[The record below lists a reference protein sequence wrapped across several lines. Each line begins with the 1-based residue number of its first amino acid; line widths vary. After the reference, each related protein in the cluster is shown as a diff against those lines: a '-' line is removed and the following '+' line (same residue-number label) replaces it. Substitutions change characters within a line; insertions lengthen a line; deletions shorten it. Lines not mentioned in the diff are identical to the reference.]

1 MSDRKAELE
10 RKRKKLEEIRRN
22 REEKKRVEAGKAA
35 KSTEGGPSLYTESDL
50 DRKRREADE
59 LLKDIDLAGIKA
71 TVTAQTPPQKT
82 VSSNSP
88 QQQTSAGSPIRTVSR
103 PVVKLAKSTLNQT
116 NIPPKETV
124 VYSKETQTPVVQHST
139 ESDEEPVTNDNEFKE
154 PEKPD
159 IKEPEKN
166 EEDEQKEE
174 NPVIVELSEDQKEK
188 ILSSSEFQYF
198 FDRASRIIER
208 AICET
213 DVTFDYGKTEDVEGD
228 SQNLISIS
236 VNREFIDEKWSR
248 HRVVTSLDWS
258 PQYPELLVASYSN
271 NEDAPREPD
280 GAALIWNINYKKTSP
295 EYIFHCQSGVMSTR
309 FARFHPNLIV
319 GGTYCGQIVLWD
331 NRSNKQTPVQRTPLS
346 STAHTHPVYCVN
358 VVGTQ
363 NAHNL
368 ISVSTNGKMCSWSLE
383 MLSQP
388 QESIELHDKQSK
400 TVAVTSMSF
409 LAGDVNNFVVGS
421 EDGMVYTACRHG
433 SKAGIIDS
441 FEGTPGHL
449 GNQGHQGPVTGID
462 THSAFG
468 QIDFSQLFVTSSF
481 DWTVKL
487 WSHRSKQPL
496 YSFENSGDYVYD
508 VQWSPIH
515 PAVFASV
522 NGLGRLDLWNLNN
535 DTEVPTASSTIDSSG
550 SLNRCR
556 WTQTGN
562 HIAAGDDDGRVYF
575 FDVGEQL
582 ATPRSDEWSRFQHTL
597 LDLQTNNSSQ
607 AMDSTPPTA
616 RHLSPLKISH

>member
-22 REEKKRVEAGKAA
+22 REEKKRIEAGKSA
-35 KSTEGGPSLYTESDL
+35 KATEGSPSLYTETDL

-59 LLKDIDLAGIKA
+59 LLKDIDLGAIKSS
-71 TVTAQTPPQKT
+71 VTAQSPPQKT
-82 VSSNSP
+82 GNTSGSQP
-88 QQQTSAGSPIRTVSR
+88 PTSADSPIRTISR
-103 PVVKLAKSTLNQT
+103 QARKLAISTLNQT

-124 VYSKETQTPVVQHST
+124 VYNKETQTPVVQYSP
-139 ESDEEPVTNDNEFKE
+139 EPDEEAVNGNELKE
-154 PEKPD
+154 ADKGPGNVETD
-159 IKEPEKN
+159 EH

-174 NPVIVELSEDQKEK
+174 TAVIVELSEEEREK
-188 ILSSSEFQYF
+188 ILSSSEFQNF
-198 FDRASRIIER
+198 FDRASRMMER

-213 DVTFDYGKTEDVEGD
+213 DVTFDYGRTEDVEGD
-228 SQNLISIS
+228 AQSFASIS
-236 VNREFIDEKWSR
+236 LNREFYDEKWSA

-258 PQYPELLVASYSN
+258 QQHPELLVTSYNN
-271 NEDAPREPD
+271 NENAPREPD
-280 GAALIWNINYKKTSP
+280 GVALIWNINYKKTAP
-295 EYIFHCQSGVMSTR
+295 EYIFRCQSGVMSTR

-400 TVAVTSMSF
+400 PVAVTSMSF

-433 SKAGIIDS
+433 SKAGIIES
-441 FEGTPGHL
+441 FEELSGHL
-449 GNQGHQGPVTGID
+449 GNQRHQGPVSGID

-487 WSHRSKQPL
+487 WSHKSKQPL
-496 YSFENSGDYVYD
+496 YSFENSDYVYD
-508 VQWSPIH
+508 AQWSPIH
-515 PAVFASV
+515 PAMFASV

-535 DTEVPTASSTIDSSG
+535 DTEVPTASSTNESSG
-550 SLNRCR
+550 SLSRCR
-556 WTQTGN
+556 WSHTGN
-562 HIAAGDDDGRVYF
+562 HIAAGDDNGRVYF

-597 LDLQTNNSSQ
+597 LDLQTNSSSQ
-607 AMDSTPPTA
+607 TMDLAPPTA
-616 RHLSPLKISH
+616 KHLSPLKVAH

>member
-1 MSDRKAELE
+1 DFNFDEAKYLGLE
-10 RKRKKLEEIRRN
+10 IDESLNWQTTVVRAGRN
-22 REEKKRVEAGKAA
+22 KPRTEAGKALL
-35 KSTEGGPSLYTESDL
+35 SIVCLPEGSCAEWSSSS
-50 DRKRREADE
+50 
-59 LLKDIDLAGIKA
+59 KA
-71 TVTAQTPPQKT
+71 LISCPFSHQQINYSVVQ
-82 VSSNSP
+82 SP
-88 QQQTSAGSPIRTVSR
+88 LR
-103 PVVKLAKSTLNQT
+103 PVQKLSISTLNQT
-116 NIPPKETV
+116 NIPPKEV
-124 VYSKETQTPVVQHST
+124 VAYNKETQTPVIQKST
-139 ESDEEPVTNDNEFKE
+139 ESDEEPSTSDQNKKE
-154 PEKPD
+154 T
-159 IKEPEKN
+159 
-166 EEDEQKEE
+166 EEIQETVKDEAEEQKEKT
-174 NPVIVELSEDQKEK
+174 PVIVEMSEEQKEK
-188 ILSSSEFQYF
+188 ILSSPEFQHF
-198 FDRASRIIER
+198 LDRTSRIIER
-208 AICET
+208 AIYEK

-228 SQNLISIS
+228 SQMFDNIAL
-236 VNREFIDEKWSR
+236 NREFYDEKWSKN
-248 HRVVTSLDWS
+248 RVVTSLDWS
-258 PQYPELLVASYSN
+258 TQYPELLVTSYYK

-280 GAALIWNINYKKTSP
+280 GVVLIWNINYKKTTP
-295 EYIFHCQSGVMSTR
+295 EYTFHCQSGVMSTM

-346 STAHTHPVYCVN
+346 AKAHTHPVYCVN

-368 ISVSTNGKMCSWSLE
+368 ISVSTNGRMCSWSLE

-400 TVAVTSMSF
+400 SVAVTSMSF

-441 FEGTPGHL
+441 FEGTAGQL
-449 GNQGHQGPVTGID
+449 GTQGHQGPITGVD

-468 QIDFSQLFVTSSF
+468 QIDFSHLFVTSSF

-496 YSFENSGDYVYD
+496 YSFEDSGDYVYD

-515 PAVFASV
+515 PAVFATV

-535 DTEVPTASSTIDSSG
+535 DTEIPTANTTIETSG

-556 WTQTGN
+556 WTQNGN
-562 HIAAGDDDGRVYF
+562 HIVTGDDDGHVYF

-582 ATPRSDEWSRFQHTL
+582 ATPRSDEWSRFQRTL
-597 LDLQTNNSSQ
+597 YDLESSQ
-607 AMDSTPPTA
+607 SSNQTVDVAPPLA
-616 RHLSPLKISH
+616 RHISPLKVAH

>member
-22 REEKKRVEAGKAA
+22 RENRIEAGKAG
-35 KSTEGGPSLYTESDL
+35 KQTKESSQVGSDL
-50 DRKRREADE
+50 DSKRYEVDQ
-59 LLKDIDLAGIKA
+59 LLDGIDFSGIKS
-71 TVTAQTPPQKT
+71 TITSKSSPQKPVD
-82 VSSNSP
+82 VSHSP
-88 QQQTSAGSPIRTVSR
+88 QSVPSESPNRSFLR
-103 PVVKLAKSTLNQT
+103 PVKLSVSTLNQT
-116 NIPPKETV
+116 NIPPKEIV
-124 VYSKETQTPVVQHST
+124 SYNKETQTPVAQKT
-139 ESDEEPVTNDNEFKE
+139 TDSDEERTPSEVNKIENTEEKTQE
-154 PEKPD
+154 PS
-159 IKEPEKN
+159 
-166 EEDEQKEE
+166 KEE
-174 NPVIVELSEDQKEK
+174 VEEVVKDKAPAVVELSDEQKEK
-188 ILSSSEFQYF
+188 ILSSADFQSF
-198 FDRASRIIER
+198 LDRASRIIER
-208 AICET
+208 AIFEK
-213 DVTFDYGKTEDVEGD
+213 DVTFDYGQTEDVEGD
-228 SQNLISIS
+228 NQMFDNIA
-236 VNREFIDEKWSR
+236 VNREFYDEKWSR
-248 HRVVTSLDWS
+248 NRVVTSLDWS
-258 PQYPELLVASYSN
+258 TQYPELLVSSYYK

-280 GAALIWNINYKKTSP
+280 GVALIWNINYKKTTP
-295 EYIFHCQSGVMSTR
+295 EYIFHCQSGVMTTM

-319 GGTYCGQIVLWD
+319 GGTYSGQIVLWD

-346 STAHTHPVYCVN
+346 AKAHTHPVYCVN

-388 QESIELHDKQSK
+388 QESIELHDKTSK
-400 TVAVTSMSF
+400 SIAVTSMSF

-433 SKAGIIDS
+433 SKTGIIDS
-441 FEGTPGHL
+441 FEGNQTGH
-449 GNQGHQGPVTGID
+449 GSQGHQGPITGVD

-515 PAVFASV
+515 PAVFATV
-522 NGLGRLDLWNLNN
+522 NGVGRLDLWNLNN
-535 DTEVPTASSTIDSSG
+535 DTEIPTASTTTEGSG
-550 SLNRCR
+550 SFSRCR
-556 WTQTGN
+556 WTQNGN
-562 HIAAGDDDGRVYF
+562 HIVTGNDDGRVFF

-582 ATPRSDEWSRFQHTL
+582 ATPRNDEWNRLKRTL
-597 LDLQTNNSSQ
+597 YDLESSQ
-607 AMDSTPPTA
+607 VSKQPTDVTTPFS
-616 RHLSPLKISH
+616 RLMSS